1 MITIFENSKKDFGYT
16 FGNGPNVHSA
26 EGFKNAQ
33 LASAY
38 AEMELEFVR
47 ATAHEF
53 QPRLI
58 AHRATSGELIVTG
71 WAHVCACGETR
82 GAHSGNLSDRG
93 PCAAKRRPA

>member
-1 MITIFENSKKDFGYT
+1 MITVFESGVKRFGYT
-16 FGNGPNVHSA
+16 FGNGPNVHCA
-26 EGFKNAQ
+26 EGFKSAP

-58 AHRATSGELIVTG
+58 THHTDGELIVTG
-71 WAHVCACGETR
+71 WAFICACGETR
-82 GAHSGNLSDRG
+82 GPHSGNLSDRG